1 MHKKTQ
7 VLPNNLVV
15 FVSLTNVFLR
25 DTIGTPLRKEVSTMA
40 AMNYANSASS
50 NCSTAAVVS
59 SARYAPILDTAILLA
74 VSIFVLSILR
84 IMGLC
89 A

>member
-1 MHKKTQ
+1 MT
-7 VLPNNLVV
+7 
-15 FVSLTNVFLR
+15 
-25 DTIGTPLRKEVSTMA
+25 

-59 SARYAPILDTAILLA
+59 SAHYAPILDTAVILA
-74 VSIFVLSILR
+74 VSISILPILR